1 MNRITGRRAIARVAS
16 GFRVGAAVGAVA
28 LGVLGVL
35 GAVGVSGNAAAAEK
49 SAPAVDRNTLVVAL
63 DKEIQSLDA
72 LVTASGDSQRY
83 AMSIFDTLY
92 GFDDKGNIVP
102 RMATSYAM
110 SSDGLAYTFKLR
122 PNIKFHNGDPFTS
135 ADVKYSIERV
145 VDPVTKSTR
154 RPYFAPVIE
163 GVDTPDPLTVRIRLK
178 QPDGVFLNKIAGFL
192 FIVPQKYTSSLPN
205 VEAFAAAPIGTGPYR
220 VKANKVGQY
229 HELERFDDFYGD
241 KPAIKTLVFKYI
253 PEPSSRVNAI
263 VSGEVDIAA
272 MIPLAEVARLRQDA
286 ALDVITNP
294 VSSPM
299 HVRLYS
305 NVPDSPLAKRDVRL
319 ALNYA
324 IDANAIIKGV
334 FHGVGAPMGTFISKY
349 FPYGGDPSVKPY
361 PYDPAKARALL
372 RQAGYPNGFSIKL
385 YDAVGTPKEF
395 AEALAAYWGQVGVK
409 VDINRIDYAA
419 WSRLNNT
426 HKTGPMTTT
435 QFTNAIYDPIHPV
448 AGSFS
453 KDGAW
458 SDYYNPEVEALLK
471 QLETTTGAQA
481 RGELFRKIG
490 KILHDDASAVLVT
503 ELFNVFAKKKSL
515 TWEVQQGSGFL
526 NFRKVAWH

>member
-1 MNRITGRRAIARVAS
+1 M
-16 GFRVGAAVGAVA
+16 
-28 LGVLGVL
+28 
-35 GAVGVSGNAAAAEK
+35 
-49 SAPAVDRNTLVVAL
+49 
-63 DKEIQSLDA
+63 
-72 LVTASGDSQRY
+72 
-83 AMSIFDTLY
+83 
-92 GFDDKGNIVP
+92 
-102 RMATSYAM
+102 
-110 SSDGLAYTFKLR
+110 
-122 PNIKFHNGDPFTS
+122 
-135 ADVKYSIERV
+135 
-145 VDPVTKSTR
+145 
-154 RPYFAPVIE
+154 
-163 GVDTPDPLTVRIRLK
+163 
-178 QPDGVFLNKIAGFL
+178 
-192 FIVPQKYTSSLPN
+192 
-205 VEAFAAAPIGTGPYR
+205 
-220 VKANKVGQY
+220 
-229 HELERFDDFYGD
+229 
-241 KPAIKTLVFKYI
+241 
-253 PEPSSRVNAI
+253 NAI

-324 IDANAIIKGV
+324 VDANAIIKGV

-349 FPYGGDPSVKPY
+349 FPYGGDPSVAPY

-372 RQAGYPNGFSIKL
+372 KQAGYPNGFSIKL

-471 QLETTTGAQA
+471 QLDTTTGAEA
-481 RGELFRKIG
+481 RGALFRKIG

-503 ELFNVFAKKKSL
+503 ELFNVFAKKKTL